1 MTIYDCPAMSWND
14 FVNIPDGETVFN
26 HGASECVAL
35 ANLYNEGVLQ
45 GGFVQ
50 VGAAVDWWY
59 NTNVAA
65 VHGFDRVSDNPQVGD
80 IFIGSY
86 GAYNSTFG
94 HIGVVVRAWDGS
106 TFGTMEQNVYGE
118 FVSRHNRP
126 MDNIDGFLRPLRQDL
141 INPAPP
147 APALAGNQ
155 RQAGPQGANRRE
167 APSSQSTMLEPH
179 LEAGEIGNFVNWA
192 HGEDPY
198 GSGNDIWFQGISG
211 NWFYSGAFT
220 DGGTHDLADVTAYPA
235 APTPVPTPTPEP
247 TPVVPEPTPVDP
259 EPTPTPVTPTIP
271 DVQQPDEEVV
281 ITIETEKTKEITV
294 STPTAKPSA
303 TDAQIKKLIST
314 SKVWEPIQDP
324 NAPVIPDNVAKPL
337 WLVLALVSSS
347 TPYAFGLTVVD
358 WAAWDAT
365 IATQAAALIV
375 AWSGTLA
382 SVLGLSRFSKST
394 NK

>member
-1 MTIYDCPAMSWND
+1 MTIYDCPAMSWNE
-14 FVNIPDGETVFN
+14 FLNIPNGETVFN

-35 ANLYNEGVLQ
+35 ANQYNEGVLG

-50 VGAAVDWWY
+50 VGSALQWWT

-65 VHGFDRVSDNPQVGD
+65 VHGFDRIDSSPQVGD
-80 IFIGSY
+80 IFIASGDL
-86 GAYNSTFG
+86 YNLPFG

-118 FVSRHNRP
+118 FVSRHDRTMANV
-126 MDNIDGFLRPLRQDL
+126 DGFLRPQNQSHLT
-141 INPAPP
+141 PP
-147 APALAGNQ
+147 APVLTATQ
-155 RQAGPQGANRRE
+155 RVAGPEGANRRS
-167 APSSQSTMLEPH
+167 APSSQSELLEPH
-179 LEAGEIGNFVNWA
+179 LEAGTVGNFVNFA

-198 GSGNDIWFQGISG
+198 GLGNDVWFQGVSG

-220 DGGTHDLADVTAYPA
+220 SQATDGLVDVTVYTPA
-235 APTPVPTPTPEP
+235 PVVPAPVVPEP
-247 TPVVPEPTPVDP
+247 APVVPEPTPVDP
-259 EPTPTPVTPTIP
+259 EPTPTPVPPTVP
-271 DVQQPDEEVV
+271 DIQQPEDVV

-294 STPTAKPSA
+294 STPSAKPSA
-303 TDAQIKKLIST
+303 TDAQIKKLVAT

-337 WLVLALVSSS
+337 WLILALVSSS

-382 SVLGLSRFSKST
+382 SVLGLSRFSKSAA
-394 NK
+394 K